1 MSFVAKHRFIN
12 SIVLARVALLA
23 GLVLAILLAT
33 AAVAGASEG
42 EERRIN
48 TANVTKSTEIEPV
61 AEDEPVGETQDHE
74 EGVVERPGGGVGD
87 DGFVIE
93 DGISGDD
100 PFHKEGDSAD
110 DDGAGKTEADEEHD
124 DDTEPAEEGKDDH
137 AEEGKDAE
145 EGAGE
150 HGEEG
155 EEGEEEVHHPAW
167 MIPGW
172 QSIFTILA
180 VVYFALGVTILPRIM
195 AKEEDH

>member
-110 DDGAGKTEADEEHD
+110 DGGGKTEADEEHD